1 MNVFKPVGI
10 AAAVIAGLA
19 ILPLIILL
27 GLFIIKFVWS
37 WVIPDLFPGA
47 VEQGLV
53 VRELSWYMAFKL
65 SVFVAAMGFL
75 AQIFVNR
82 DRTDS

>member
-1 MNVFKPVGI
+1 MNALKPVGI
-10 AAAVIAGLA
+10 AAAIIAGLA
-19 ILPLIILL
+19 LLPLVILL

-47 VEQGLV
+47 VEQGLI

-65 SVFVAAMGFL
+65 SVFVGAMGFL
-75 AQIFVNR
+75 ARIFVNK
-82 DRTDS
+82 DETK